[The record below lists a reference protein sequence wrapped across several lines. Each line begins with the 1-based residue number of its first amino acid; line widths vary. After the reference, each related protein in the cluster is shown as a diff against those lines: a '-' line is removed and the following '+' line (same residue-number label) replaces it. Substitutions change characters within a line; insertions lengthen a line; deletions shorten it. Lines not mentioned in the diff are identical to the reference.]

1 MLGFEGA
8 GNDNGMNDGIR
19 GICTKMGVKG
29 SRRGRQNVNN
39 FLIKRQKDA
48 KNKLTKWG
56 NVGKSGSLWGLVPFS
71 YWL

>member
-1 MLGFEGA
+1 
-8 GNDNGMNDGIR
+8 
-19 GICTKMGVKG
+19 MGVKG

-39 FLIKRQKDA
+39 FLIKLEKDG